1 MRSPRYAVKSS
12 PVVLAAVILVFTLTA
27 FAQTAPPITN
37 SRASPGEIN
46 MLVLGD
52 SILWG
57 QGLKEEHKS
66 WYLVKTWLQ
75 ESAAVPVRERV
86 EAHAGAVI
94 GVEGTVPPKSLKLYG
109 EVSSAWPT
117 LHDQIDDA
125 LRAID
130 DPSRVDLVLVDGCI
144 NDVNARRFLNAA
156 NTPDGIKALARE
168 KCGGPVEALLT
179 RIASSFPNAHII
191 ASGYYPVVSEKT
203 PRDLFMRALA
213 RIFYAPTTPD
223 GAKLSDKKLLERLTE
238 VSAAWYEGSNQ
249 LLMEAVEKV
258 NAGLVSRGSRQR
270 VLFARIPFLPEHS
283 FAARD
288 SHLWGFNASMLRK
301 LLALLTWGRIRLHA
315 NDEMR
320 SQRSSVCEDFFKR
333 VKGESDHEKRER
345 RDRLL
350 GCRVAAIGHP
360 NRKGAVIYAE
370 AIKRQIQAVIRDPGW
385 LRVSAAA
392 APAP

>member
-1 MRSPRYAVKSS
+1 MKSPSYAAKFS
-12 PVVLAAVILVFTLTA
+12 PVVLAAVVLAFAFTA
-27 FAQTAPPITN
+27 RAQTAPSVANKP
-37 SRASPGEIN
+37 SSQPELN

-66 WYLVKTWLQ
+66 WYLVKAWLQ
-75 ESAAVPVRERV
+75 DSAAVPVRERV

-94 GVEGTVPPKSLKLYG
+94 GVEGTAPPDSLKLYG

-130 DPSRVDLVLVDGCI
+130 NPSKVDLVLADGCI

-168 KCGGPVEALLT
+168 KCGAPVEALLT
-179 RIASSFPNAHII
+179 RIASSFPNAHIVVT
-191 ASGYYPVVSEKT
+191 GYYPVVSDKT

-223 GAKLSDKKLLERLTE
+223 GPKLSDKKLLERLSQ
-238 VSAAWYEGSNQ
+238 VSAAWYEASNQ

-270 VLFARIPFLPEHS
+270 VLFARIPFLPEYS

-301 LLALLTWGRIRLHA
+301 LLALLTWGKVRLHA

-320 SQRSSVCEDFFKR
+320 SQRSSVCEDFFKS
-333 VKGESDHEKRER
+333 VKGESDQEKAAR
-345 RDRLL
+345 RDRKL

-360 NRKGAVIYAE
+360 NRKGAVLYAE
-370 AIKRQIQAVIRDPGW
+370 AIKAQIKAIISNPGW
-385 LRVSAAA
+385 LRVSAAS

>member
-1 MRSPRYAVKSS
+1 
-12 PVVLAAVILVFTLTA
+12 
-27 FAQTAPPITN
+27 
-37 SRASPGEIN
+37 
-46 MLVLGD
+46 
-52 SILWG
+52 
-57 QGLKEEHKS
+57 
-66 WYLVKTWLQ
+66 
-75 ESAAVPVRERV
+75 
-86 EAHAGAVI
+86 
-94 GVEGTVPPKSLKLYG
+94 
-109 EVSSAWPT
+109 
-117 LHDQIDDA
+117 

-130 DPSRVDLVLVDGCI
+130 NPSQVDLVLVDGCI

-168 KCGGPVEALLT
+168 KCGAPVEALLT
-179 RIASSFPNAHII
+179 RIASSFPNAHIV
-191 ASGYYPVVSEKT
+191 ASGYYPVVSDKT

-213 RIFYAPTTPD
+213 RIFYAPTAPV
-223 GAKLSDKKLLERLTE
+223 GPKLSDKKLLERLTL
-238 VSAAWYEGSNQ
+238 VSAAWYEASNE

-258 NAGLVSRGSRQR
+258 NGRLVSRGSRQR
-270 VLFARIPFLPEHS
+270 VLFALIPFLPEHS

-301 LLALLTWGRIRLHA
+301 LLALLTWGRVRLHA

-320 SQRSSVCEDFFKR
+320 SQRSSVCEEFFKR
-333 VKGESDHEKRER
+333 VKGESDAEKRER

-370 AIKRQIQAVIRDPGW
+370 AIKGQIQAVVRNPGW

-392 APAP
+392 SPAP